1 MKCGRIP
8 TAAALAVVA
17 AGLAVLAAGPAVPAG
32 AQQDRGVVGAALGM
46 RQLDGV
52 KRVLMIAAHPDDEDT
67 GLLTALARGMGAETA
82 YLSLSRGEGGQNLI
96 GPRLHE
102 GLGVIRTGELLA
114 ARALDGGEQ
123 YFTRAFDFGYSKTLD
138 EALELWPLE
147 EVLRDVVYVVRKF
160 RPHVIVS
167 VFSGT
172 PRDGHG
178 QHQLAGI
185 AAREA
190 FAAAGD
196 PDRFPEL
203 AAHGV
208 TPWQPA
214 KLYNSNRSFSRD
226 GTVSVPTGTFD
237 PVLGRS
243 HYQLAMESR
252 SQHRS
257 QDMGS
262 GQSMGPR
269 SSSLRLEASAV
280 EGMEGMEDDGIF
292 AGVDT
297 TLIGQLGTLLPA
309 GWPADT
315 ERRLARYR
323 GALAAAAEG
332 FSATRPDGAVAGLA
346 EAAAILQGLLD
357 EGPAGAD
364 PGGADPGGPPMAGT
378 GPADGRRVLE
388 RRLAQLSEAI
398 FAAAGIV
405 TEARVGRNTLT
416 PGESVTVDVT
426 VWNGGAFDLVAVAPE
441 LVLPPGWTA
450 APTDEPAPSPSRSPF
465 FRQQTPPTPADGTIA
480 AGDIGRWSWRVAI
493 PADAAPSV
501 PYYLHEERDGALHRW
516 PADPA
521 LWALPFDPAPITA
534 RVAMELAGGGAGA
547 AALAG
552 GEPGAG
558 PLVRGGAGEV
568 VLTTRRTAEYVGV
581 DQAFGEYREAV
592 LIMPALNV
600 EVDPP
605 WMVWPSGAL
614 ETREVT
620 VALTNTSTEARS
632 GTVSLEVP
640 DGWAA
645 EPADAAFA
653 LEPHG
658 ASGSFTFAVTPRGA
672 PAEGSHAFRAVV
684 REALAGA
691 ETGTP
696 GNAAGGGIGA
706 RREPPRTASVDTP
719 ANRDRFPDRLSGGF
733 QGEFVTAFDI
743 VDFPHIPRTLMA
755 REAAVRVSVFP
766 VAVDTDLRV
775 GYVTGSGD
783 DGAVALRQLGMTVD
797 ELGPNRVLAGD
808 YTNLDVVVLGVRAY
822 ETRPDLVA
830 ANEGLLDF
838 ARGGGTVIV
847 QYNKYE
853 FSSGGYAPYPATINR
868 PHDRVTDETAPVTVL
883 LTDSPVL
890 TRPNPVGPADFEGWV
905 QERGLYFL
913 GEWDARYTPVM
924 EMADPGEE
932 PIRGGLVVAPLGD
945 GLYVYTGL
953 AFFRQFPAGVPGAY
967 RLFANLV
974 SLRARDWRRPVE

>member
-1 MKCGRIP
+1 MKYRRIL
-8 TAAALAVVA
+8 TIAALAVVA
-17 AGLAVLAAGPAVPAG
+17 AAAAIPAT
-32 AQQDRGVVGAALGM
+32 AQQDRGIVGTALQM

-123 YFTRAFDFGYSKTLD
+123 YFTRAFDFGYSKSVE
-138 EALELWPLE
+138 EALEFWPLE

-190 FAAAGD
+190 FTAAAD

-214 KLYNSNRSFSRD
+214 KLYHSNRFISR
-226 GTVSVPTGTFD
+226 GATVSVPTGTFD

-269 SSSLRLEASAV
+269 SSSLSLVASV
-280 EGMEGMEDDGIF
+280 VEGMEDDGIF

-297 TLIGQLGTLLPA
+297 TLLGQLGTPLPA

-332 FSATRPDGAVAGLA
+332 LSATRTDGAVARLV
-346 EAAAILQGLLD
+346 EAAGILQGLLD
-357 EGPAGAD
+357 EGPGGRGPSGAD
-364 PGGADPGGPPMAGT
+364 AGGTVPGGPPMAG
-378 GPADGRRVLE
+378 AASANGRRVLE

-398 FAAAGIV
+398 LAAAGIV

-426 VWNGGAFDLVAVAPE
+426 VWNGGAFDLADVAPE

-450 APTDEPAPSPSRSPF
+450 EPTDEPAPSPSRSPF
-465 FRQQTPPTPADGTIA
+465 FRQQAPPTPADGTIA
-480 AGDIGRWSWRVAI
+480 AGDIGRWSWRVSV
-493 PADAAPSV
+493 PADAAASV

-516 PADPA
+516 PDEAA
-521 LWALPFDPAPITA
+521 LWALPFDPAPIAA

-547 AALAG
+547 VALA
-552 GEPGAG
+552 A
-558 PLVRGGAGEV
+558 
-568 VLTTRRTAEYVGV
+568 RRTAEYVGV
-581 DQAFGEYREAV
+581 DQAAGEYREPV
-592 LIMPALNV
+592 LVMPAINV

-605 WMVWPSGAL
+605 WMVWPSGAE
-614 ETREVT
+614 ETREIT
-620 VALTNTSTEARS
+620 VVLTNTSTAARS
-632 GTVSLEVP
+632 GEVSLDVP
-640 DGWAA
+640 DGWGV
-645 EPADAAFA
+645 EPAGVPFA
-653 LEPHG
+653 LEPRG
-658 ASGSFTFAVTPRGA
+658 ASGSFTFAVAPRGT
-672 PAEGSHAFRAVV
+672 PGEGSHAFRAVA
-684 REALAGA
+684 REAAGA
-691 ETGTP
+691 GSSER
-696 GNAAGGGIGA
+696 GNPSRGAA
-706 RREPPRTASVDTP
+706 VDPP
-719 ANRDRFPDRLSGGF
+719 ANRDRFADRLGDRFIS
-733 QGEFVTAFDI
+733 EFVMEFDI

-775 GYVTGSGD
+775 GYVMGTGD
-783 DGAVALRQLGMTVD
+783 DGPAALRQLGMAVE
-797 ELGPNRVLAGD
+797 ELGASRVIAGD
-808 YTNLDVVVLGVRAY
+808 YTDLDVVVLGVRAY
-822 ETRPDLVA
+822 EARPDLVA
-830 ANEGLLDF
+830 ANEALLDF
-838 ARGGGTVIV
+838 ARGGGTVIA
-847 QYNKYE
+847 QYNRYE
-853 FSSGGYAPYPATINR
+853 FSAGDFAPYPATINR
-868 PHDRVTDETAPVTVL
+868 PHDRVTDETAPVTFL
-883 LTDSPVL
+883 LPDSPVFA
-890 TRPNPVGPADFEGWV
+890 RPNPVGSADFEGWV

-913 GEWDARYTPVM
+913 GEWDERYTPVM
-924 EMADPGEE
+924 EMADPGED
-932 PIRGGLVVAPLGD
+932 PKRGALVVAPVGD

-974 SLRARDWRRPVE
+974 SLRARDWRRVP

>member
-1 MKCGRIP
+1 MKHGKTL
-8 TAAALAVVA
+8 TAVALAVVVTA
-17 AGLAVLAAGPAVPAG
+17 PVIPVG
-32 AQQDRGVVGAALGM
+32 AQQDQGVVGAALRM

-123 YFTRAFDFGYSKTLD
+123 YFTRAFDFGYSKSVE

-147 EVLRDVVYVVRKF
+147 EVLRDVVFVVRKF

-190 FAAAGD
+190 FAAAAD

-214 KLYNSNRSFSRD
+214 KLYHSNRFISR
-226 GTVSVPTGTFD
+226 GATVSVPTGTFD

-243 HYQLAMESR
+243 HFQLAMESR

-262 GQSMGPR
+262 RQSMGPR
-269 SSSLRLEASAV
+269 SSSLRLEASVA
-280 EGMEGMEDDGIF
+280 EGMEDDGIF

-297 TLIGQLGTLLPA
+297 TLIGQLGTPLPA
-309 GWPADT
+309 GWPVDT
-315 ERRLARYR
+315 EQRLARYR
-323 GALAAAAEG
+323 AALAAAAEG
-332 FSATRPDGAVAGLA
+332 FSATRPDGAVAGLV
-346 EAAAILQGLLD
+346 EAAGILRGLLD
-357 EGPAGAD
+357 EGPGGVD
-364 PGGADPGGPPMAGT
+364 PGGGAA
-378 GPADGRRVLE
+378 PAEGRRVLE
-388 RRLAQLSEAI
+388 RRLAQVSAAI
-398 FAAAGIV
+398 LAAAGIV
-405 TEARVGRNTLT
+405 TDARVGRNTLT

-426 VWNGGAFDLVAVAPE
+426 VWNGGAFDLANVAPK

-450 APTDEPAPSPSRSPF
+450 TPTDEPAPSASRSPF
-465 FRQQTPPTPADGTIA
+465 FRQQAPPTPVDGTIA

-493 PADAAPSV
+493 PADAPASV

-516 PADPA
+516 PDDGD
-521 LWALPFDPAPITA
+521 LWALPFDPAPIGA
-534 RVAMELAGGGAGA
+534 RVAMELAGGG
-547 AALAG
+547 
-552 GEPGAG
+552 PGA
-558 PLVRGGAGEV
+558 L
-568 VLTTRRTAEYVGV
+568 VLTAARTAEYVGV
-581 DQAFGEYREAV
+581 DQAAGEYREPV
-592 LIMPALNV
+592 LVMPALNV

-605 WMVWPSGAL
+605 WMVWPSGAVDS
-614 ETREVT
+614 REVT
-620 VALTNTSTEARS
+620 VVLTNTSTAPRS
-632 GTVSLEVP
+632 GEVSLEVP
-640 DGWAA
+640 DGWGV
-645 EPADAAFA
+645 EPADVPFA
-653 LEPHG
+653 LGPGG
-658 ASGSFTFAVTPRGA
+658 ANGSFTFTVAPLGA
-672 PAEGSHAFRAVV
+672 PAEGSHGFRAVA
-684 REALAGA
+684 REAPAGGG
-691 ETGTP
+691 TGTP
-696 GNAAGGGIGA
+696 GNAAGGGAGA
-706 RREPPRTASVDTP
+706 HRETPRTASAEPLGTG
-719 ANRDRFPDRLSGGF
+719 DRLPDRLADRSG
-733 QGEFVTAFDI
+733 GEFVTEFDV

-755 REAAVRVSVFP
+755 REATVRVSVFP

-775 GYVTGSGD
+775 GYVMGTGD
-783 DGAVALRQLGMTVD
+783 DGPAALRQLGMTVE
-797 ELGPNRVLAGD
+797 ELSTSRVLAGD
-808 YTNLDVVVLGVRAY
+808 YTDLDVVVLGVRAY
-822 ETRPDLVA
+822 EARPDLAA
-830 ANEGLLDF
+830 ANEALLDF

-847 QYNKYE
+847 QYNRYE
-853 FSSGGYAPYPATINR
+853 FSGGGFAPYPATINR
-868 PHDRVTDETAPVTVL
+868 PHDRVTDETASVTL
-883 LTDSPVL
+883 LLPDSPVF

-913 GEWDARYTPVM
+913 GEWDERYTPVM
-924 EMADPGEE
+924 EMADPGED
-932 PIRGGLVVAPLGD
+932 PKRGALVVAPVGD

-974 SLRARDWRRPVE
+974 SLRAEDWRRVP

>member
-1 MKCGRIP
+1 MRYGKIL
-8 TAAALAVVA
+8 TAAALAAVA
-17 AGLAVLAAGPAVPAG
+17 AAPVIPAG
-32 AQQDRGVVGAALGM
+32 AQQDQGVVGAALRM

-123 YFTRAFDFGYSKTLD
+123 YFTRAFDFGYSKSVE

-190 FAAAGD
+190 FAAAAD

-214 KLYNSNRSFSRD
+214 KLYHSNRFISR
-226 GTVSVPTGTFD
+226 GATVSVPTGTFD

-243 HYQLAMESR
+243 HFQLAMESR

-269 SSSLRLEASAV
+269 SSSLRLEASV
-280 EGMEGMEDDGIF
+280 VDGIEDDGIF

-297 TLIGQLGTLLPA
+297 TLIGQLGTPLPA
-309 GWPADT
+309 GWPVDT
-315 ERRLARYR
+315 EQRLARYR
-323 GALAAAAEG
+323 AALAAAAEG
-332 FSATRPDGAVAGLA
+332 LSANRPDGAVAGLA
-346 EAAAILQGLLD
+346 EAAVILRGLLD
-357 EGPAGAD
+357 EGP
-364 PGGADPGGPPMAGT
+364 GGADPGAGATGGAEPRDAEPRGAEPGGPLMAGAA
-378 GPADGRRVLE
+378 PAEGLRVLE
-388 RRLAQLSEAI
+388 RRLAQVSDAI
-398 FAAAGIV
+398 LAAAGIV
-405 TEARVGRNTLT
+405 TDARVGRNTLT

-426 VWNGGAFDLVAVAPE
+426 VWNGGAFDLANVAPE

-450 APTDEPAPSPSRSPF
+450 TPTDEPAPSASRSPF
-465 FRQQTPPTPADGTIA
+465 FRQQAPPTPVDGTIA

-493 PADAAPSV
+493 PPDAAASV
-501 PYYLHEERDGALHRW
+501 PYYLREERDGALHRW
-516 PADPA
+516 PADGD
-521 LWALPFDPAPITA
+521 LWALPFDPAPIGA
-534 RVAMELAGGGAGA
+534 RVAMELAGGG
-547 AALAG
+547 
-552 GEPGAG
+552 PGA
-558 PLVRGGAGEV
+558 L
-568 VLTTRRTAEYVGV
+568 VLTAARTAEYVGV
-581 DQAFGEYREAV
+581 DQAAGEYREPV
-592 LIMPALNV
+592 LVMPALNV

-605 WMVWPSGAL
+605 WMVWPSGAV

-620 VALTNTSTEARS
+620 VVLTNTSTAARS
-632 GTVSLEVP
+632 GELSLEVP
-640 DGWAA
+640 DGWGVGPAA
-645 EPADAAFA
+645 VPFA
-653 LEPHG
+653 LEPGG
-658 ASGSFTFAVTPRGA
+658 ANGSFTFTVAPRGA
-672 PAEGSHAFRAVV
+672 PAEGSHAFRAVA
-684 REALAGA
+684 REAPAGGG
-691 ETGTP
+691 TRTP
-696 GNAAGGGIGA
+696 GNAAGGGAGA
-706 RREPPRTASVDTP
+706 RRETPRTASAEPLGAGDGL
-719 ANRDRFPDRLSGGF
+719 PDRLADRSV
-733 QGEFVTAFDI
+733 GEFVTEFDI
-743 VDFPHIPRTLMA
+743 VDFPHIRRTLMA

-766 VAVDTDLRV
+766 VAVDADVSV
-775 GYVTGSGD
+775 GYVMGTGD
-783 DGAVALRQLGMTVD
+783 DGPAALRQLGVTVE
-797 ELGPNRVLAGD
+797 ELSTSRVLTGD
-808 YTNLDVVVLGVRAY
+808 YADLDVVVLGVRAY
-822 ETRPDLVA
+822 EARPDLAA
-830 ANEGLLDF
+830 ANKALLDF

-847 QYNKYE
+847 QYNRYE
-853 FSSGGYAPYPATINR
+853 FSGGGFAPYPATINR
-868 PHDRVTDETAPVTVL
+868 PHDRVTDETASVTL
-883 LTDSPVL
+883 LLPDSPVF

-913 GEWDARYTPVM
+913 NEWDERYTPVM
-924 EMADPGEE
+924 EMADPGED
-932 PIRGGLVVAPLGD
+932 PKRGALLVAPVGD

-953 AFFRQFPAGVPGAY
+953 AFFRQIPAGVPGAY

-974 SLRARDWRRPVE
+974 SLRAEDWRRVP